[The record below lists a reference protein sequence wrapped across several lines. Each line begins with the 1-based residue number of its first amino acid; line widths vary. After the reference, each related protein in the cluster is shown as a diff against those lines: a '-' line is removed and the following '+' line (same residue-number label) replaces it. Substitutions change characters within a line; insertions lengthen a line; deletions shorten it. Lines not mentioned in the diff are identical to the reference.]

1 MNEEYIQRLFN
12 HCNVGRLLD
21 IDIYEVKEGRAKGK
35 LKIKKEHI
43 NVFENAHGGIIF
55 TFADHVGGACGNSLG
70 KVAVL
75 VESSIQYIKGV
86 KEGENIFAD
95 AKLTHKGKKIGRI
108 DIDVSSENG
117 DVIALMHMIFYMKGD
132 ERRTKTAKDL

>member
-55 TFADHVGGACGNSLG
+55 TFADHVGGACGNSFG

-132 ERRTKTAKDL
+132 EHRTKTAEDL

>member
-1 MNEEYIQRLFN
+1 M
-12 HCNVGRLLD
+12 
-21 IDIYEVKEGRAKGK
+21 
-35 LKIKKEHI
+35 
-43 NVFENAHGGIIF
+43 
-55 TFADHVGGACGNSLG
+55 
-70 KVAVL
+70 L

-132 ERRTKTAKDL
+132 EHRTKTAKDL

>member
-70 KVAVL
+70 R
-75 VESSIQYIKGV
+75 SPC
-86 KEGENIFAD
+86 
-95 AKLTHKGKKIGRI
+95 
-108 DIDVSSENG
+108 
-117 DVIALMHMIFYMKGD
+117 
-132 ERRTKTAKDL
+132 

>member
-55 TFADHVGGACGNSLG
+55 TFADNVGGACGNSFG

-132 ERRTKTAKDL
+132 EHRTKTAKDL

>member
-43 NVFENAHGGIIF
+43 NVF
-55 TFADHVGGACGNSLG
+55 
-70 KVAVL
+70 
-75 VESSIQYIKGV
+75 
-86 KEGENIFAD
+86 
-95 AKLTHKGKKIGRI
+95 
-108 DIDVSSENG
+108 
-117 DVIALMHMIFYMKGD
+117 
-132 ERRTKTAKDL
+132 